1 MKAVDELRRNYPLAL
16 LCRLAGFCVKTFYYQ
31 KKLAA
36 GPDKYT
42 AAKQGILETWKRHRS
57 CYGYDRLDP
66 CPQGRD

>member
-16 LCRLAGFCVKTFYYQ
+16 LCRLAYQ

-36 GPDKYT
+36 GPDKYA